1 MSKTK
6 RSSRNLEGYTDIFCE
21 IFPLGEALDPLVF
34 TAAAIDS
41 SLHFNYLNY
50 TNETRPSLWPLTRH
64 AVSSACKRVAPSD
77 GAIQQCALLITQHI
91 RQMVA
96 LQLNSLLLEGIE
108 FI

>member
-6 RSSRNLEGYTDIFCE
+6 RSSRNLGGYTDIFCE

-50 TNETRPSLWPLTRH
+50 
-64 AVSSACKRVAPSD
+64 K
-77 GAIQQCALLITQHI
+77 
-91 RQMVA
+91 
-96 LQLNSLLLEGIE
+96 
-108 FI
+108 